1 MEKQRKLLTLGA
13 GMASMAA
20 IVGGSVFMSQGS
32 SSASAAAPA
41 VNGIHSMT
49 GMVANQAAVP
59 TEQAAYI
66 TALATKLGISE
77 TKLTDALKAVQL
89 DRIAQ
94 AVKDGK
100 LTQAQADA
108 MTTRIN
114 SGTAPMFGFGGP
126 GHDGGKRDGGKG
138 EGRGVKGM
146 DEAALA
152 TFLGIDEP
160 TLETALHS
168 GKSLATVATDNGKSR
183 DQLKTF
189 LTTQLTTALNNAV
202 TAGKM
207 TQAQADARLATAK
220 STLDVRIDK
229 VEAAETPDAN
239 EGPETADSPSTTPSI
254 GG

>member
-20 IVGGSVFMSQGS
+20 IVGGSVFLSQG

-59 TEQAAYI
+59 TGQAAYI
-66 TALATKLGISE
+66 KALATKLGIGE
-77 TKLTDALKAVQL
+77 TQLTDALKSVQL
-89 DRIAQ
+89 DQIAQ

-108 MTTRIN
+108 MTARVN
-114 SGTAPMFGFGGP
+114 SGTAPMFGFGRP
-126 GHDGGKRDGGKG
+126 DHEGGKG

-152 TFLGIDEP
+152 TFLSIDEP

-168 GKSLATVATDNGKSR
+168 GKSLAAVASEHGKSR
-183 DQLKTF
+183 DELKAF
-189 LTTQLTTALNNAV
+189 LSTQLTTTLNNAV

-207 TQAQADARLATAK
+207 TQAQADAKLAAAK
-220 STLDVRIDK
+220 STLDARIDK
-229 VEAAETPDAN
+229 VKAAETPDAN

>member
-20 IVGGSVFMSQGS
+20 IVGGSVFLSQG
-32 SSASAAAPA
+32 SSASAASAGT
-41 VNGIHSMT
+41 NGAYTLSVT
-49 GMVANQAAVP
+49 AADQAGNAGRAAA
-59 TEQAAYI
+59 QAAYI

-77 TKLTDALKAVQL
+77 TQLTAALKSVQL
-89 DRIAQ
+89 DQIAK
-94 AVKDGK
+94 AVTDGK

-126 GHDGGKRDGGKG
+126 GHDGGKR
-138 EGRGVKGM
+138 EGREVKGM

-168 GKSLATVATDNGKSR
+168 GKSLATVASEHGKSR

-207 TQAQADARLATAK
+207 TQAQADARLAEATAK
-220 STLDVRIDK
+220 LDAHIDQVGGK
-229 VEAAETPDAN
+229 GGPRH
-239 EGPETADSPSTTPSI
+239 EGPETDDSPSTTPST